1 MSKPVE
7 PSEEVKKLAFEKVA
21 QVKIYQLFLLAEV
34 INLAS
39 VRGAFKG
46 AELSHVGALFDT
58 LTTGVDKA
66 FQLAKDDL
74 DKVNEIKLPSISE
87 DKPIS
92 EDKTV

>member
-1 MSKPVE
+1 MSTKPSE
-7 PSEEVKKLAFEKVA
+7 PSEEVKRLGFEKVA

-58 LTTGVDKA
+58 LTGGVDRA
-66 FQLAKDDL
+66 FQMAKDEL
-74 DKVNEIKLPSISE
+74 DKVNDIKLPSISE
-87 DKPIS
+87 D
-92 EDKTV
+92 DKSKDV